1 MIEELI
7 PQECSLENFK
17 RMHEILIENQCI
29 TYPGFKDDPKNFD
42 LWINNLKKEDNYH
55 MLLYKENDEII
66 GFLNYGFINE
76 ENWIAEIQIDNK
88 EKNKGITK
96 KLLKRFYNLNKNKIK
111 EVYAFINPYNNL
123 SKEVFINH
131 VGFKKPDGY
140 KNRYILTINDLKNYL
155 EK

>member
-17 RMHEILIENQCI
+17 RMHKILIKNQFI
-29 TYPGFKDDPKNFD
+29 TYPGYVDDPNNFNI
-42 LWINNLKKEDNYH
+42 WINNMKNEKDYH
-55 MLLYKENDEII
+55 ILLYKENDEII
-66 GFLNYGFINE
+66 GFLNYGSFNG

-111 EVYAFINPYNNL
+111 EVYAFINPNNNL

-131 VGFKKPDGY
+131 VGFSKLNNY
-140 KNRYILTINDLKNYL
+140 KNRYILSFNDLKKYL